1 MVPVLF
7 VTFIVCL
14 FAGVPVAFSLGIS
27 SLAYFIGAGMPIQTF
42 AQRFF
47 CRYRQLY
54 PAFVFRALP
63 WQET

>member
-7 VTFIVCL
+7 VTFVICL
-14 FAGVPVAFSLGIS
+14 FAGVPVAFSLGFS

-47 CRYRQLY
+47 AGIDSFTR
-54 PAFVFRALP
+54 FVFRALL
-63 WQET
+63 WRET